1 MSATAL
7 SQSELVAI
15 LYDHLKQTTVIIR
28 RCETHY
34 TQLRCNSCMHSQTF
48 SQVESHYELL
58 TTIPSTQQELSR
70 VNLIYAASRVYPT
83 ARHDFILVF

>member
-1 MSATAL
+1 
-7 SQSELVAI
+7 
-15 LYDHLKQTTVIIR
+15 
-28 RCETHY
+28 
-34 TQLRCNSCMHSQTF
+34 MHSQTF

-58 TTIPSTQQELSR
+58 TTIPSTQQELSN